1 MRQGSTLYRHTVTRT
16 FQISLFAA
24 VCLRRLSPRSLRP
37 HNDLLPNNPDLSSP
51 LSCLYSGSF
60 CLRDTDDAEHCSD
73 RRNVERDVYIYLGVY
88 SRSYTG
94 NLLCQEGELWEDKQE
109 KRNIGKLRWTKLD
122 NYTCYTSHKA
132 YLYRLKVMNSAH
144 QKYSIYSLKSL
155 SFLLICPF
163 PNFIARSPTIWMKNK
178 DSSFVHLGMHSTV
191 VAVTCV

>member
-24 VCLRRLSPRSLRP
+24 VCFRRLSPRSLRP

-88 SRSYTG
+88 SRSYTS
-94 NLLCQEGELWEDKQE
+94 NLLCLEGELWEDKQE
-109 KRNIGKLRWTKLD
+109 KLNSGKLRWTHLD
-122 NYTCYTSHKA
+122 NFTVLSLKA
-132 YLYRLKVMNSAH
+132 YLNRLKVMNSAH
-144 QKYSIYSLKSL
+144 SKYSIYSLKSL

-163 PNFIARSPTIWMKNK
+163 PNFIDLSPQ
-178 DSSFVHLGMHSTV
+178 FG
-191 VAVTCV
+191 